1 MDEPVV
7 DVMADLLSA
16 VSTVISNFATW
27 VTSLTTSLIANPLVQ
42 LLFGMGIALLIYKLI
57 VGLVKGASFRK
68 GKKRR

>member
-7 DVMADLLSA
+7 DLMADLLSA

-42 LLFGMGIALLIYKLI
+42 LLFGMCIALVIYRLII
-57 VGLVKGASFRK
+57 GLVKSAGMRK
-68 GKKRR
+68 KGRRK